1 MANAIDGSK
10 YHINHK
16 PVKPFSQTYQCRLC
30 KSSVLIVD
38 GYQKNVNL
46 ANLLVNALIAVV
58 NLKKKD
64 VVVAGLVLMPL

>member
-1 MANAIDGSK
+1 MANAIDDSK

-16 PVKPFSQTYQCRLC
+16 PFKPFSQTYQCRLC
-30 KSSVLIVD
+30 KSSVLIAGV
-38 GYQKNVNL
+38 YQKNVNL
-46 ANLLVNALIAVV
+46 ADLLVNVLIAVV